1 MKSLKVLVAG
11 GAGYIGS
18 HMLLALQDAGHH
30 VTVFDNL
37 SRGHHDALDGAP
49 LVEGDLCRP
58 ADLDRCLG
66 EQPFDVVMH
75 FAALINVGESV
86 QQPGLYYR
94 NNVTG
99 SLNLLDAMHRHGL
112 QRLVFSSTCA
122 VYGEPMSTPMDESHP
137 RHPIN
142 PYGRTKLMVEQALAD
157 YATAHHL
164 QSVSLRYFNAAGA
177 DPAGRARERH
187 DPETHLI
194 PLVLAEALRL
204 KQGGDPTQTELK
216 VFGGDF
222 DTPDGSCVR
231 DYIHVTDL
239 CAAHLLGA
247 ERLVAG
253 TVQGAEAYN
262 LGNGN
267 GFSVLEVIEVCRRVT
282 AQPIGYQMVGPR
294 AGDPAALVGDARR
307 ARSVLGWKPQRDS
320 LEQMIRDAWRAV
332 SGHRQ
337 SGVTDST

>member
-1 MKSLKVLVAG
+1 VKSLEVLVAG

-18 HMLLALQDAGHH
+18 HMVLALQDAGHR

-37 SRGHHDALDGAP
+37 SRGHRDVLNGAP

-66 EQPFDVVMH
+66 EQRFDVVMH
-75 FAALINVGESV
+75 FAALAYVGESV
-86 QQPGLYYR
+86 EHPGLYYR

-122 VYGEPMSTPMDESHP
+122 TYGEPFATPMDESHP
-137 RHPIN
+137 QQPIN
-142 PYGRTKLMVEQALAD
+142 PYGRTKLMIEQSLAD
-157 YATAHHL
+157 YAAAHDL

-177 DPAGRARERH
+177 DPAGRACERH

-204 KQGGDPTQTELK
+204 QKGGDPAQTGLR

-222 DTPDGSCVR
+222 ATLDGSCIR
-231 DYIHVTDL
+231 DYIHVADL
-239 CAAHLLGA
+239 CAAHLLAA

-253 TVQGAEAYN
+253 KVQGAEAYN
-262 LGNGN
+262 LGNGK
-267 GFSVLEVIEVCRRVT
+267 GFSVLEVIEACRQVT
-282 AQPIGYQMVGPR
+282 GQPIGYQMAGRR

-307 ARSVLGWKPQRDS
+307 ARSVLGWRPQYDC
-320 LEQMIRDAWRAV
+320 LEQIIRDAWRATID
-332 SGHRQ
+332 RA
-337 SGVTDST
+337 